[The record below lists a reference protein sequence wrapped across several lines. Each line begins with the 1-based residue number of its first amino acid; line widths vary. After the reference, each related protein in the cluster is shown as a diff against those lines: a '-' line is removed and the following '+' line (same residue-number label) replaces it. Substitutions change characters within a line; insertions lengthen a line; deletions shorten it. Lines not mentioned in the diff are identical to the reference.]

1 MSERELLQMIL
12 SEVQNANTGLN
23 DVKSEIADIKTDV
36 SALKTDVDDLKTDV
50 NALKTDVSALKTDV
64 SALKTDVSALKT
76 DVSALK
82 TDVSALKTDVSA
94 LKTDVSALKT
104 DVDDLK
110 LRAALI
116 ETTLE
121 KGTNRNIRI
130 IAEGHTDLSR
140 KLDHVLQMESEK
152 EMFLIR
158 FNVMESEVQKIKQHL
173 DSIA

>member
-23 DVKSEIADIKTDV
+23 DVKSEIAD
-36 SALKTDVDDLKTDV
+36 
-50 NALKTDVSALKTDV
+50 LKTDVSALKTDV
-64 SALKTDVSALKT
+64 SALKTDVSALKI

-110 LRAALI
+110 LRTALI

-121 KGTNRNIRI
+121 NETNRNIKI

-158 FNVMESEVQKIKQHL
+158 FNVLESEVQKMKQHF

>member
-23 DVKSEIADIKTDV
+23 DVKSEIAD
-36 SALKTDVDDLKTDV
+36 
-50 NALKTDVSALKTDV
+50 LKTDVSALKTDV
-64 SALKTDVSALKT
+64 SV
-76 DVSALK
+76 
-82 TDVSALKTDVSA
+82 LKTDVSA

-110 LRAALI
+110 LRTALI

-121 KGTNRNIRI
+121 NETNRNIKI

-158 FNVMESEVQKIKQHL
+158 FNVLESEVQKMKQHF

>member
-12 SEVQNANTGLN
+12 SEVQNTNTGLN
-23 DVKSEIADIKTDV
+23 DVKSEIADI
-36 SALKTDVDDLKTDV
+36 
-50 NALKTDVSALKTDV
+50 
-64 SALKTDVSALKT
+64 
-76 DVSALK
+76 K

-121 KGTNRNIRI
+121 NETNRNIRI

>member
-23 DVKSEIADIKTDV
+23 DVKSEIAD
-36 SALKTDVDDLKTDV
+36 LKT
-50 NALKTDVSALKTDV
+50 NVSALKTDV

-82 TDVSALKTDVSA
+82 TDVNA

-110 LRAALI
+110 LRTALI

-121 KGTNRNIRI
+121 NETNRNIKI

-158 FNVMESEVQKIKQHL
+158 FNVLESEVQKMKQHFA
-173 DSIA
+173 SIA

>member
-12 SEVQNANTGLN
+12 SEVQNTNTGLN
-23 DVKSEIADIKTDV
+23 DIKSEIADI
-36 SALKTDVDDLKTDV
+36 
-50 NALKTDVSALKTDV
+50 
-64 SALKTDVSALKT
+64 
-76 DVSALK
+76 
-82 TDVSALKTDVSA
+82 
-94 LKTDVSALKT
+94 KTDVSALKT

-121 KGTNRNIRI
+121 NETNRNIRI

-158 FNVMESEVQKIKQHL
+158 SNVMESEVQKIKQHL

>member
-23 DVKSEIADIKTDV
+23 DVKSEIAD
-36 SALKTDVDDLKTDV
+36 
-50 NALKTDVSALKTDV
+50 LKTDVSALKTDV
-64 SALKTDVSALKT
+64 SV
-76 DVSALK
+76 
-82 TDVSALKTDVSA
+82 

-110 LRAALI
+110 LRTALI

-121 KGTNRNIRI
+121 NETNRNIKI

-158 FNVMESEVQKIKQHL
+158 FNVLESEVQKMKQHF

>member
-12 SEVQNANTGLN
+12 SEVQNTNTGLN
-23 DVKSEIADIKTDV
+23 DVKSEIADI
-36 SALKTDVDDLKTDV
+36 
-50 NALKTDVSALKTDV
+50 
-64 SALKTDVSALKT
+64 KT

>member
-12 SEVQNANTGLN
+12 SEVQNTNTGLN
-23 DVKSEIADIKTDV
+23 DVKSEIADIKTDVSALKTDV

-50 NALKTDVSALKTDV
+50 NALKTDVSALKTNV

-76 DVSALK
+76 DI
-82 TDVSALKTDVSA
+82 DN
-94 LKTDVSALKT
+94 
-104 DVDDLK
+104 LK

>member
-36 SALKTDVDDLKTDV
+36 SALKTDV
-50 NALKTDVSALKTDV
+50 SALKTDV
-64 SALKTDVSALKT
+64 STLKTDV
-76 DVSALK
+76 D
-82 TDVSALKTDVSA
+82 DLKTDVSA

-121 KGTNRNIRI
+121 NETNRNIRI

-158 FNVMESEVQKIKQHL
+158 FNVMESEVQKMKQHF

>member
-23 DVKSEIADIKTDV
+23 DVKSEIAD
-36 SALKTDVDDLKTDV
+36 
-50 NALKTDVSALKTDV
+50 LKTDVSALKTDISV
-64 SALKTDVSALKT
+64 LKT

-110 LRAALI
+110 LRTALI

-121 KGTNRNIRI
+121 NETNRNIKI

-158 FNVMESEVQKIKQHL
+158 FNVLESEVQKMKQHF

>member
-36 SALKTDVDDLKTDV
+36 SALKTDVSALKTDV
-50 NALKTDVSALKTDV
+50 STLKTDVDDLKTDVSALKTDV
-64 SALKTDVSALKT
+64 SALKTDVSAI
-76 DVSALK
+76 
-82 TDVSALKTDVSA
+82 
-94 LKTDVSALKT
+94 KT

-121 KGTNRNIRI
+121 NETNRNIRI

>member
-23 DVKSEIADIKTDV
+23 DVKSKIAD
-36 SALKTDVDDLKTDV
+36 
-50 NALKTDVSALKTDV
+50 
-64 SALKTDVSALKT
+64 
-76 DVSALK
+76 LK

-110 LRAALI
+110 LRTALI

-121 KGTNRNIRI
+121 NETNRNIKI

-158 FNVMESEVQKIKQHL
+158 FNVLESEVQKMKQHF

>member
-23 DVKSEIADIKTDV
+23 DVKSEIAD
-36 SALKTDVDDLKTDV
+36 
-50 NALKTDVSALKTDV
+50 LKTDVSALKTDV
-64 SALKTDVSALKT
+64 SALKIDVSALKT

-110 LRAALI
+110 LRTALI

-121 KGTNRNIRI
+121 NETNRNIKI

-158 FNVMESEVQKIKQHL
+158 FNVLESEVQKMKQHF

>member
-12 SEVQNANTGLN
+12 SEVQNTNTGLN
-23 DVKSEIADIKTDV
+23 DIKSEIADI
-36 SALKTDVDDLKTDV
+36 
-50 NALKTDVSALKTDV
+50 KTDVSALKTDV

-76 DVSALK
+76 DI
-82 TDVSALKTDVSA
+82 DN
-94 LKTDVSALKT
+94 
-104 DVDDLK
+104 LK

-121 KGTNRNIRI
+121 NETNRNIRI

>member
-50 NALKTDVSALKTDV
+50 NALKTDVSALKTDI
-64 SALKTDVSALKT
+64 DN
-76 DVSALK
+76 
-82 TDVSALKTDVSA
+82 
-94 LKTDVSALKT
+94 
-104 DVDDLK
+104 LK

-121 KGTNRNIRI
+121 NETNRNIRI

>member
-23 DVKSEIADIKTDV
+23 DVKSEIAD
-36 SALKTDVDDLKTDV
+36 
-50 NALKTDVSALKTDV
+50 LKTDVSALKTDV
-64 SALKTDVSALKT
+64 SVLKTDVSALKT

-110 LRAALI
+110 LRTALI

-121 KGTNRNIRI
+121 NETNRNIKI

-158 FNVMESEVQKIKQHL
+158 FNVLESEVQKMKQHF

>member
-23 DVKSEIADIKTDV
+23 DVKSKIAD
-36 SALKTDVDDLKTDV
+36 
-50 NALKTDVSALKTDV
+50 LKTDVSALKTDV
-64 SALKTDVSALKT
+64 SV
-76 DVSALK
+76 
-82 TDVSALKTDVSA
+82 LKTDVSA

-110 LRAALI
+110 LRTALI

-121 KGTNRNIRI
+121 NETNRNIKI

-158 FNVMESEVQKIKQHL
+158 FNVLESEVQKMKQHF

>member
-23 DVKSEIADIKTDV
+23 DVKSEIADIKTDVSALKTDV

-82 TDVSALKTDVSA
+82 TDV
-94 LKTDVSALKT
+94 
-104 DVDDLK
+104 DDLK

-121 KGTNRNIRI
+121 NETNRNIRI

>member
-23 DVKSEIADIKTDV
+23 DVKSEIADIKTDVSALKTDV

-76 DVSALK
+76 DV
-82 TDVSALKTDVSA
+82 
-94 LKTDVSALKT
+94 
-104 DVDDLK
+104 DDLK

-121 KGTNRNIRI
+121 NETNRNIRI

>member
-23 DVKSEIADIKTDV
+23 DVKSEIAD
-36 SALKTDVDDLKTDV
+36 
-50 NALKTDVSALKTDV
+50 LKTDVSALKTDV
-64 SALKTDVSALKT
+64 SALKI
-76 DVSALK
+76 
-82 TDVSALKTDVSA
+82 DVSALKTDVSA

-110 LRAALI
+110 LRTALI

-121 KGTNRNIRI
+121 NETNRNIKI

-158 FNVMESEVQKIKQHL
+158 FNVLESEVQKMKQHF

>member
-23 DVKSEIADIKTDV
+23 DVKSEIAD
-36 SALKTDVDDLKTDV
+36 LKT
-50 NALKTDVSALKTDV
+50 N
-64 SALKTDVSALKT
+64 
-76 DVSALK
+76 
-82 TDVSALKTDVSA
+82 VSALKTDVSA

-110 LRAALI
+110 LRTALI

-121 KGTNRNIRI
+121 NETNRNIKI

-158 FNVMESEVQKIKQHL
+158 FNVLESEVQKMKQHF

>member
-23 DVKSEIADIKTDV
+23 DVKSEIAD
-36 SALKTDVDDLKTDV
+36 
-50 NALKTDVSALKTDV
+50 LKTDVSALKTDV
-64 SALKTDVSALKT
+64 ST
-76 DVSALK
+76 
-82 TDVSALKTDVSA
+82 

-110 LRAALI
+110 LRTALI

-121 KGTNRNIRI
+121 NETNRNIKI

-158 FNVMESEVQKIKQHL
+158 FNVLESEVQKMKQHF

>member
-23 DVKSEIADIKTDV
+23 DVKSEIAD
-36 SALKTDVDDLKTDV
+36 
-50 NALKTDVSALKTDV
+50 LKTDVSALKTDV

-82 TDVSALKTDVSA
+82 IDVSA

-110 LRAALI
+110 LRTALI

-121 KGTNRNIRI
+121 NETNRNIKI

-158 FNVMESEVQKIKQHL
+158 FNVLESEVQKMKQHF

>member
-23 DVKSEIADIKTDV
+23 DVKSEIAD
-36 SALKTDVDDLKTDV
+36 
-50 NALKTDVSALKTDV
+50 
-64 SALKTDVSALKT
+64 
-76 DVSALK
+76 LK

-110 LRAALI
+110 LRTALI

-121 KGTNRNIRI
+121 NETNRNIKI

-158 FNVMESEVQKIKQHL
+158 FNVLESEVQKMKQHF

>member
-36 SALKTDVDDLKTDV
+36 SALKTDVDDLK
-50 NALKTDVSALKTDV
+50 
-64 SALKTDVSALKT
+64 
-76 DVSALK
+76 
-82 TDVSALKTDVSA
+82 
-94 LKTDVSALKT
+94 
-104 DVDDLK
+104 

-121 KGTNRNIRI
+121 NDTNRNIRI

>member
-12 SEVQNANTGLN
+12 SEVQNTNTGLN
-23 DVKSEIADIKTDV
+23 DVKSEIADI
-36 SALKTDVDDLKTDV
+36 
-50 NALKTDVSALKTDV
+50 
-64 SALKTDVSALKT
+64 KT

-121 KGTNRNIRI
+121 NETNRNIRI

>member
-12 SEVQNANTGLN
+12 SEVQNTNTGLN
-23 DVKSEIADIKTDV
+23 DIKSEIADI
-36 SALKTDVDDLKTDV
+36 
-50 NALKTDVSALKTDV
+50 
-64 SALKTDVSALKT
+64 
-76 DVSALK
+76 
-82 TDVSALKTDVSA
+82 
-94 LKTDVSALKT
+94 KTDVSALKT

-121 KGTNRNIRI
+121 NGTNRNIRI

>member
-36 SALKTDVDDLKTDV
+36 SALKTDV
-50 NALKTDVSALKTDV
+50 SALKTDV
-64 SALKTDVSALKT
+64 STLKTDV
-76 DVSALK
+76 DDLK

-121 KGTNRNIRI
+121 NETNRNIRI

>member
-36 SALKTDVDDLKTDV
+36 SALKTDVDDLK
-50 NALKTDVSALKTDV
+50 
-64 SALKTDVSALKT
+64 
-76 DVSALK
+76 
-82 TDVSALKTDVSA
+82 
-94 LKTDVSALKT
+94 
-104 DVDDLK
+104 

-121 KGTNRNIRI
+121 NETNRNIRI

>member
-36 SALKTDVDDLKTDV
+36 SALKTDVSTLKTDV
-50 NALKTDVSALKTDV
+50 DD
-64 SALKTDVSALKT
+64 
-76 DVSALK
+76 LK

-121 KGTNRNIRI
+121 NETNRNIRI

>member
-12 SEVQNANTGLN
+12 SEVQNTNTGLN
-23 DVKSEIADIKTDV
+23 DVKSEIADI
-36 SALKTDVDDLKTDV
+36 
-50 NALKTDVSALKTDV
+50 
-64 SALKTDVSALKT
+64 
-76 DVSALK
+76 K

-121 KGTNRNIRI
+121 NETNRNIRI

-158 FNVMESEVQKIKQHL
+158 FNVMESEVQKKN
-173 DSIA
+173 SILTQSHNLLSTPEVTVLINYIS

>member
-12 SEVQNANTGLN
+12 SEVQNTNTGLN

-36 SALKTDVDDLKTDV
+36 SALKTDVDDLK
-50 NALKTDVSALKTDV
+50 
-64 SALKTDVSALKT
+64 
-76 DVSALK
+76 
-82 TDVSALKTDVSA
+82 
-94 LKTDVSALKT
+94 
-104 DVDDLK
+104 

-121 KGTNRNIRI
+121 NDTNRNIRI